1 MNQKKRVASL
11 GRRLVSVAL
20 AAGLTVSSGC
30 ATLAHRNANSA
41 DSQTKSCGRSGE
53 ACPWLVGDA
62 LLLIPFLIPG
72 VIAFIVDFS
81 TGEWKHG
88 EYGGEVRTASSKE
101 RETPSA
107 GG

>member
-1 MNQKKRVASL
+1 MNQKKRVAAV
-11 GRRLVSVAL
+11 GRRLVSVML

-41 DSQTKSCGRSGE
+41 YSQTKSCGRSAE

-88 EYGGEVRTASSKE
+88 EYSGEVRTAASE
-101 RETPSA
+101 EAAPPN
-107 GG
+107 